1 MTTQAGTGGGSPR
14 ALNVLLGFGLGAVY
28 LLVGLVGF
36 TVSGGHGF
44 ASHDGGKLLG
54 LFEVN
59 PLHNIVH
66 ILVGLLLLAAAY
78 GGVRAARSV
87 NFLVGAVYLLV
98 GVLGLFLLNS
108 TANILAVN
116 SADNVLHL
124 GSALVLVVVA
134 LTQDRAVAST

>member
-28 LLVGLVGF
+28 LLIGLVGF
-36 TVSGGHGF
+36 TVSGGYGF

-54 LFEVN
+54 LFMVN
-59 PLHNIVH
+59 PLHNVVH
-66 ILVGLLLLAAAY
+66 LLVGVLLLVGAY
-78 GGVRAARSV
+78 AGVRMARGI
-87 NFLVGAVYLLV
+87 NLLVGAVYLLV

-108 TANILAVN
+108 TANILALN

-124 GSALVLVVVA
+124 GSALVLVAVA
-134 LTQDRAVAST
+134 LTQDRTVTAA